1 MAATGKGS
9 SAAGDPAGGGGGGG
23 GLGPIRVL
31 IVDDSPSVRAVLRRF
46 FSWTDEI
53 ELVGEAADGAEA
65 VERTR
70 ELHPDVILMDLVMP
84 GMDGYEAIEQIMARW
99 PTPILVLSA
108 KANRDQ
114 VQTAFDA
121 MRRGAVD
128 VLPKPED
135 TGAWRHMADTLPRA
149 LREIVNSHHPRP
161 LTGSTA
167 SGGAANGGVA
177 AGPAAGGGAT
187 PSPEVVLRRERRAQ
201 ERRERKREAARGEPS
216 AGRDPGDCE
225 EEHADYGPRDLRW
238 LALGA
243 STGGPTALCDL
254 LAGLGAAPPVTTLVV
269 QHISPGFELGLVDW
283 LSNALPLDVKV
294 ARHGEAPA
302 PGSVRLAP
310 PGYHLHLTAEGL
322 LELDRRTPPWRS
334 HRPSVDELFFSCA
347 RTVPHKVA
355 AALLTG
361 MGTDGVQGLAQLCHA
376 GAVTYVQ
383 DEASS
388 VVYGMPK
395 AALERGAARIA
406 LPPMDIGRRIARCWG
421 GGS

>member
-1 MAATGKGS
+1 MT
-9 SAAGDPAGGGGGGG
+9 AGER
-23 GLGPIRVL
+23 PIRVL
-31 IVDDSPSVRAVLRRF
+31 VVDDSASVRAVLRRF
-46 FSWTDEI
+46 FSWTDEV
-53 ELVGEAADGAEA
+53 ELVGEAKDGAEA
-65 VERTR
+65 VALTR

-84 GMDGYEAIEQIMARW
+84 GMDGYQAIEQIMSRW

-135 TGAWRHMADTLPRA
+135 ADAWRHMANTLPRA
-149 LREIVNSHHPRP
+149 LREIVANHHPRP
-161 LTGSTA
+161 LNPAPAAAGRGEGGER
-167 SGGAANGGVA
+167 GGAGTA
-177 AGPAAGGGAT
+177 APGRRRPAFSPAVGPLAAAEAG
-187 PSPEVVLRRERRAQ
+187 Q
-201 ERRERKREAARGEPS
+201 ETRDAAAEE
-216 AGRDPGDCE
+216 DCAEE
-225 EEHADYGPRDLRW
+225 EEHYGRRTLRW
-238 LALGA
+238 LAIGA
-243 STGGPTALCDL
+243 STGGPTAVCDL
-254 LAGLGAAPPVTTLVV
+254 LAGLGPRPPVTALVV

-283 LSNALPLDVKV
+283 LSNSLPLDVRV
-294 ARHGEAPA
+294 ARHGETPP

-310 PGYHLHLTAEGL
+310 PGYHLHLTADGR

-334 HRPSVDELFFSCA
+334 HRPSVDELFFSLA
-347 RTVPHKVA
+347 RTVPEKVA

-361 MGTDGVQGLAQLCHA
+361 MGTDGVQGLAQLSHA

-388 VVYGMPK
+388 VVYGMPR

-406 LPPMDIGRRIARCWG
+406 LPPVEIGRRIARCWG
-421 GGS
+421 RR